1 MSTTETLSVVEGG
14 ESQIGEIWTI
24 GHSIRSTEE
33 FLALLH
39 EHAID
44 SLVDVRSFP
53 GSRRCPQFGASRRTR
68 PLPWSTL
75 VAPRTPCRL

>member
-24 GHSIRSTEE
+24 GHSTRSTEE

-53 GSRRCPQFGASRRTR
+53 GSRRCPQFGASR
-68 PLPWSTL
+68 
-75 VAPRTPCRL
+75 